1 MFNEKTYLKI
11 PYFKYHIFCFTVLK
25 FLIIFMCTH
34 IKHIKFI
41 KLLEFKALHKAYT
54 SKSSL
59 IIDIGGILLLKQL
72 TLVETMTIE
81 DIKLFLKISN
91 TKLKKII
98 SQLSGNKYI
107 EIAKDSVD
115 GRRKLVSISEK
126 GRDYLAKEFEYID
139 D

>member
-1 MFNEKTYLKI
+1 
-11 PYFKYHIFCFTVLK
+11 
-25 FLIIFMCTH
+25 MCTH

-126 GRDYLAKEFEYID
+126 GRDYLAKEFEYIVD
-139 D
+139 

>member
-1 MFNEKTYLKI
+1 MTSRYAKI
-11 PYFKYHIFCFTVLK
+11 DTV
-25 FLIIFMCTH
+25 
-34 IKHIKFI
+34 
-41 KLLEFKALHKAYT
+41 
-54 SKSSL
+54 S
-59 IIDIGGILLLKQL
+59 
-72 TLVETMTIE
+72 LVETMTIE

-126 GRDYLAKEFEYID
+126 GRDYLAKEFEYIVD
-139 D
+139 

>member
-1 MFNEKTYLKI
+1 M
-11 PYFKYHIFCFTVLK
+11 
-25 FLIIFMCTH
+25 
-34 IKHIKFI
+34 
-41 KLLEFKALHKAYT
+41 LEFKALHKAYT
-54 SKSSL
+54 SKSSF

-126 GRDYLAKEFEYID
+126 GRDYLAKEFEYIVD
-139 D
+139 